1 MAMTSL
7 NVDYEKTRATGRS
20 IQNYASDF
28 KRLLGEIQNLNDN
41 LKNCWTGNDAT
52 QYTSKI
58 TEQAQV
64 MNQLQTVIQE
74 TGEYLVDV
82 GNAYEKAMQE
92 NTIK

>member
-7 NVDYEKTRATGRS
+7 NIDYKETKNTGTA
-20 IQNYASDF
+20 IQNYAADF

-58 TEQAQV
+58 SEQAQV
-64 MNQLQTVIQE
+64 MNNLQKTIEEVGTYLIQ
-74 TGEYLVDV
+74 VS
-82 GNAYEKAMQE
+82 NAYEKAMQE